1 MDFTIISL
9 GNVEF
14 LTMVLNG
21 VAMICGTGDFARLVA
36 VGFVIGLL
44 FIGFQCIF
52 EGGQRI
58 NLHHSLLCF
67 LCYLCM
73 FGPSC
78 TVVVEDAYTG
88 HVRTV
93 DNLPLG
99 VGVAGAA
106 ISGIGYGVT
115 QMLEQGYS
123 TFDRTTE
130 HQFAEPLRIL
140 NKVRDIGQSE
150 LVFSAINR
158 ELGPRANG
166 APSDSKQALIN
177 YLSECTMAKIQ
188 LNATTPTALYHAPWG
203 DEFKF
208 TSEAHTVMLPIGGMD
223 GKETVSCNKGYE
235 KLNSIFQKISST
247 AVKTAINQHLHLKDE
262 NGQAISGNYD
272 KLDSAMQGLN
282 ATMNGSQDYIQMVL
296 IEGVYG
302 QAALKFHGSQQD
314 MASAIAVNQAMV
326 QRNTQWASEG
336 TMSLSA
342 SRALM
347 AFFEGFVYAITPI
360 MGFLIAIGSFGV
372 RLVGKYFL
380 TIAWIQLWLPILSIL
395 NLYVMT
401 GARSAITDANLGA
414 GASFYALDTLWS
426 ETATWMST
434 GGMLTAATPMLALFL
449 VSGSTFAFTA
459 LTGRLGGQDHFNEK
473 IQSPD
478 AVQPSAVMS
487 HASHWSSD
495 RMHGLRATGSDPS
508 MAKVNVGT
516 AMAAN
521 VSSKQGL
528 VNSSLDNLTAQIN
541 EATTSGLSTTGA
553 EQLQQT
559 VGRNLASMRVDG
571 NQTAMQAMNNSGYF
585 AGKTATEKQ
594 EALGALSAALT
605 SGVGLETGAEYGKF
619 TENGKEVIK
628 GGVIGHAA
636 AALGIHFKVGADGG
650 VKVTGTATSTDSH
663 SDANTQTAQFGNQ
676 DSTVRAQQLAANLSK
691 GYQATLNN
699 MTTEQ
704 WAEMASQNKSTAV
717 GMAFGKVATATKELQ
732 QAISASKT
740 FGGQQSVDVGTL
752 SEQLRGT
759 EAGKYLA
766 NFERT
771 AEGRNAHLAATTKKY
786 SDLFGGDLEK
796 GKIAA
801 ALDYITNN
809 VSDTAMQAKLG
820 DALADSKLPM
830 MGISPV
836 DAQAYGNDLR
846 KPGDAEMFVKP
857 GQSYINDQEQTLKGA
872 KPSSVSFE
880 GERSKIEADYKE
892 NSGKDLQK
900 GTVVEQG
907 AINKQAVMSEPQK
920 EALHDLDRTSHT
932 SAMAQFANDWLR
944 DGVVDS
950 LAKHIRDHTPAP
962 TEGDA
967 KQTGMQW
974 MQAHQQT
981 IRDLT
986 SAQKNYVEAYHEVR
1000 GSTDEQLVQT
1010 GARLDQAFA
1019 GVRDEIRQTLYGNT
1033 KDEDL
1038 TKEQHQAIAHYTIS
1052 MAQRLN
1058 DVHDFDNQAE
1068 ANTVTRFNTAFD
1080 LKRNP

>member
-1 MDFTIISL
+1 
-9 GNVEF
+9 
-14 LTMVLNG
+14 
-21 VAMICGTGDFARLVA
+21 
-36 VGFVIGLL
+36 
-44 FIGFQCIF
+44 
-52 EGGQRI
+52 
-58 NLHHSLLCF
+58 
-67 LCYLCM
+67 
-73 FGPSC
+73 
-78 TVVVEDAYTG
+78 
-88 HVRTV
+88 
-93 DNLPLG
+93 
-99 VGVAGAA
+99 
-106 ISGIGYGVT
+106 
-115 QMLEQGYS
+115 
-123 TFDRTTE
+123 
-130 HQFAEPLRIL
+130 
-140 NKVRDIGQSE
+140 
-150 LVFSAINR
+150 
-158 ELGPRANG
+158 
-166 APSDSKQALIN
+166 
-177 YLSECTMAKIQ
+177 
-188 LNATTPTALYHAPWG
+188 
-203 DEFKF
+203 
-208 TSEAHTVMLPIGGMD
+208 
-223 GKETVSCNKGYE
+223 
-235 KLNSIFQKISST
+235 
-247 AVKTAINQHLHLKDE
+247 
-262 NGQAISGNYD
+262 
-272 KLDSAMQGLN
+272 
-282 ATMNGSQDYIQMVL
+282 
-296 IEGVYG
+296 
-302 QAALKFHGSQQD
+302 
-314 MASAIAVNQAMV
+314 
-326 QRNTQWASEG
+326 
-336 TMSLSA
+336 
-342 SRALM
+342 
-347 AFFEGFVYAITPI
+347 
-360 MGFLIAIGSFGV
+360 
-372 RLVGKYFL
+372 
-380 TIAWIQLWLPILSIL
+380 
-395 NLYVMT
+395 
-401 GARSAITDANLGA
+401 
-414 GASFYALDTLWS
+414 
-426 ETATWMST
+426 
-434 GGMLTAATPMLALFL
+434 
-449 VSGSTFAFTA
+449 
-459 LTGRLGGQDHFNEK
+459 
-473 IQSPD
+473 
-478 AVQPSAVMS
+478 
-487 HASHWSSD
+487 
-495 RMHGLRATGSDPS
+495 MHGLRATGSDPS

-650 VKVTGTATSTDSH
+650 VKITGTSTSTDSH

-771 AEGRNAHLAATTKKY
+771 AEGRKANLALVAEKY
-786 SDLFGGDLEK
+786 AELFGKDQLSGGRDLEK

-801 ALDYITNN
+801 ALEHILNN
-809 VSDTAMQAKLG
+809 SSDTAMQAKLG

-836 DAQAYGNDLR
+836 DAKSYGNDLR
-846 KPGDAEMFVKP
+846 KPGDAEMFVKH

-900 GTVVEQG
+900 GTVAEQG

-920 EALHDLDRTSHT
+920 EALHDLDRTSR
-932 SAMAQFANDWLR
+932 SSVLAEFANNWMR
-944 DGVVDS
+944 DGMVDS
-950 LAKHIRDHTPAP
+950 LAKNLRNLPPAP
-962 TEGDA
+962 TDVDE
-967 KQTGMQW
+967 KQTGAEWIQG
-974 MQAHQQT
+974 HQQT

-986 SAQKNYVEAYHEVR
+986 SAQKSYVEAYHDVR
-1000 GSTDEQLVQT
+1000 SSTDGQLTYTSQK
-1010 GARLDQAFA
+1010 LDQAFA

-1038 TKEQHQAIAHYTIS
+1038 TKEQHKAIAHYTMS
-1052 MAQRLN
+1052 MVQRLH
-1058 DVHDFDNQAE
+1058 DIHDFDNQAE

-1080 LKRNP
+1080 LKRNH